1 MKTDIIMEKIR
12 SKEKYKRLIKLSFA
26 VVMLLG
32 LCFLYA
38 VTWIGYYNKFVIQDQ
53 YRFFRRGNW
62 VIVFLYGILL
72 TFFMNTYGGF
82 KVGYLKRGNL
92 IYSQIMS
99 VLFTNVFTYFQ
110 IAVID
115 KRFVNPGFI
124 LFMTIADIVFIVL
137 WTLVFQAG
145 YSNLFPRRRM
155 IFVEGDR
162 RDYHLVDKINARE
175 DKYEIC
181 EVISY
186 KKGMDIIAPR
196 IALYDAIIIGDMPSH
211 ERNLLLKYC
220 FELGIRSYSVPKISD
235 VLLRSSDELNLFDT
249 PLFLSRNVGFT
260 IEQQWIKR
268 IEDIVFATL
277 MLLLFSPVFL
287 IAAISIKCTD
297 GGPVFYKQE
306 RLTKDRQV
314 FMICKFR
321 TMVVDAEKMSGPV
334 LASEKDPRIL
344 PIGKVLRATRMD
356 ELPQILNILKGEMS
370 LVGPRPERPELAA
383 EIERNIPEFSY
394 RLKVKAGLTG
404 YAQVYGKYN
413 TTSYDKLK
421 LDLMYI
427 RKYSLLLDLKLIMMT
442 PKIMFLKESTEGV
455 ELDPDV
461 PIEKQRSV
469 RLKQRRED
477 GKKD

>member
-1 MKTDIIMEKIR
+1 MGKIR
-12 SKEKYKRLIKLSFA
+12 GREPYKRLIKLSFA
-26 VVMLLG
+26 AVMLLG
-32 LCFLYA
+32 LCTLYG
-38 VTWIGYYNKFVIQDQ
+38 VTWIGYYNKFVLQDAF
-53 YRFFRRGNW
+53 RFYRRGNW
-62 VIVFLYGILL
+62 LMILLYGILL
-72 TFFMNTYGGF
+72 AFFMSTYGGF

-92 IYSQIMS
+92 IYSQIMA

-115 KRFVNPGFI
+115 KRFANPVY
-124 LFMTIADIVFIVL
+124 LLVMTLVEIAFIVT
-137 WTLVFQAG
+137 WTLVFQTIYTG
-145 YSNLFPRRRM
+145 MFPPRRM
-155 IFVEGDR
+155 LFVEGDR
-162 RDYHLVDKINARE
+162 RDYHLMDKINARE

-186 KKGMDIIAPR
+186 KKGLDQIAKR
-196 IALYDAIIIGDMPSH
+196 IRLYESVIIGDMPSH

-220 FELGIRSYSVPKISD
+220 YAAGVRSYSVPKISD

-249 PLFLSRNVGFT
+249 PLLLSRNVGLN
-260 IEQQWIKR
+260 IEQQWMKR
-268 IEDIVFATL
+268 MEDIIVAAI
-277 MLLLFSPVFL
+277 MMIVFSPIFL
-287 IAAISIKCTD
+287 VAAISIKCTD

-306 RLTKDRQV
+306 RLTKDRKV
-314 FMICKFR
+314 FMIYKFR

-344 PIGKVLRATRMD
+344 PIGKILRATRLD
-356 ELPQILNILKGEMS
+356 ELPQILNILRGEMS

-383 EIERNIPEFSY
+383 EIEKNIPEFAY

-427 RKYSLLLDLKLIMMT
+427 RKYSILLDLKLIMMT
-442 PKIMFLKESTEGV
+442 PKIMLLKESTEGV
-455 ELDPDV
+455 APDPDV
-461 PIEKQRSV
+461 PLEKQRST
-469 RLKQRRED
+469 RHKNR
-477 GKKD
+477 